1 MHAKALR
8 IRAFWSEIGR
18 TPRCPACETPGKSHT
33 RECKT
38 YQDAWDEGRRTA
50 AAEEANREVAAGPVA
65 RPLNPSSS
73 STDPR
78 AEEDETDH

>member
-1 MHAKALR
+1 MQKHSGSELSGLKSAELPDVRHARLP
-8 IRAFWSEIGR
+8 E
-18 TPRCPACETPGKSHT
+18 KSHT

-38 YQDAWDEGRRTA
+38 YQDAWDESRRTA